1 MAARPMLKI
10 ALMVFSAVTFV
21 VLGDAA
27 GKTLTSG
34 GVNPLTVAWSR
45 FLIAAVLILPFS
57 GIRLSELRAFT
68 DWRVILRGVLITGG
82 ISSMLTALKTEPI
95 ANVFGAFFIG
105 PVVSYLLAIV
115 FLREQSSWSRTVL
128 LVIGFVGV
136 MLVVKPG
143 FGVSVGIGFA
153 LLGGVFYGGYLA
165 ITKLVVSSYRPRFLL
180 LSQLIVGSCILTPVG
195 ISNGIPELSLVTS
208 LLFLASVCASAAG
221 NYLLV
226 ISNRIA
232 DASLIAP
239 LVYSQLISA
248 TVVGVLIFNDWPDL
262 YSLLGLSLIVLSG
275 FGSIVIANLNIK

>member
-1 MAARPMLKI
+1 MLKI

-115 FLREQSSWSRTVL
+115 FLGERSSWLRTVL

-208 LLFLASVCASAAG
+208 LLFLASACASAAG

>member
-57 GIRLSELRAFT
+57 GIRLSELRAFS
-68 DWRVILRGVLITGG
+68 DWRVILRGFLITGG

-115 FLREQSSWSRTVL
+115 FLGERSSWLRTVL
-128 LVIGFVGV
+128 LAIGFVGV

-180 LSQLIVGSCILTPVG
+180 LSQLIVGTCILTPVG
-195 ISNGIPELSLVTS
+195 ISYGIPELSLGTS
-208 LLFLASVCASAAG
+208 LLFLASACASAAG

-275 FGSIVIANLNIK
+275 FGSIFVVTRK